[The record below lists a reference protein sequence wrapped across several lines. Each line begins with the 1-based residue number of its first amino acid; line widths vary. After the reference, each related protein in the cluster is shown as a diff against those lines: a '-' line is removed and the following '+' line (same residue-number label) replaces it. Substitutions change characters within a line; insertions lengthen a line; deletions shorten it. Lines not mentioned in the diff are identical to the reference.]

1 MSKAADLANLIGN
14 INAGGGGVNR
24 NVVVNG
30 SMNVAQS
37 TTSETGLTG
46 SDN

>member
-24 NVVVNG
+24 NFIVNG
-30 SMNVAQS
+30 SQNVAQRTTS
-37 TTSETGLTG
+37 TTGFS
-46 SDN
+46 S